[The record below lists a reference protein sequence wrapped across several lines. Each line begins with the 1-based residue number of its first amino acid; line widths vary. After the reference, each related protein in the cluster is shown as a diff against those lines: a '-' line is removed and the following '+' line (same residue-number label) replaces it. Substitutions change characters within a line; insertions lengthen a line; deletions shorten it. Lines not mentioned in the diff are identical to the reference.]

1 MELATLESLPRHRG
15 HFYNWYDTET
25 LRPLHPLYVSTV
37 DSGNLTGHLLT
48 LRQGLLAQAAAPV
61 LAPATWQGLRDT
73 LALLEEA
80 GGATPEAFRTRL
92 DALPDRKSTR
102 LHSSHSCA
110 SRMPSS

>member
-1 MELATLESLPRHRG
+1 MARGMRERLPGHRG
-15 HFYNWYDTET
+15 HFYNWFATET

-48 LRQGLLAQAAAPV
+48 LRQGLLAQADAPV

-80 GGATPEAFRTRL
+80 GGRSEEHTSELQSLMRISYAVFCLKKKRT
-92 DALPDRKSTR
+92 DG
-102 LHSSHSCA
+102 
-110 SRMPSS
+110 